1 MICYMCKQDT
11 IIDDGYTS
19 SWKLDCLHCLEFN
32 KLVTCSFTNYKRTV
46 EQFRYEPHGAKKR
59 LVGEWELHKA
69 SVYYYMPERPNDMF
83 ILEFNLTDN
92 RTTLTRIG
100 DADTGTKKIYTF
112 DKIMDINLD
121 NLIAKTKMT
130 LTFS

>member
-1 MICYMCKQDT
+1 MCKQDT

-46 EQFRYEPHGAKKR
+46 EQFIYEPHGEKKR
-59 LVGEWELHKA
+59 LVGEWNLTGA
-69 SVYYYMPERPNDMF
+69 SLYYHMPDRVNDMF
-83 ILEFNLTDN
+83 VLGFCLISQT
-92 RTTLTRIG
+92 TTLTRIG

-130 LTFS
+130 MMFS